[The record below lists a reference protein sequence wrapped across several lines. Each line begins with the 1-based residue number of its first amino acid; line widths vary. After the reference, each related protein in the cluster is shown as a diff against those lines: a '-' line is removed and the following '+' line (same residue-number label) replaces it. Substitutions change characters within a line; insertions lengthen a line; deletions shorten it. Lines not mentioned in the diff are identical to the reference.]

1 MILTPSKVKRN
12 RIVKNLTLNFETVSK
27 IRGNLV
33 FIQSTKREDLAAVL
47 KSRLFRPQQLMSVYM
62 PRIIRPM
69 NRKTIRVDQKTM
81 YQEIKADTSNK
92 IKIARIGL
100 TSYAGRNLVY
110 DIRPEWNETYK
121 IASSIKQRIGL
132 QTYMTKYQEDL
143 IANVTR
149 DVNYEKNYIVFPLVE
164 YVPNFRKSVYTIS
177 QGDLPPISMFLK
189 SIKNKTIDL
198 SAYNGISEIFF
209 YNPNASAVVVM
220 NLRELGSD
228 FDSYFVKINRL
239 NNFNNGEDALDTDV
253 DDINTSDL
261 DEEDLIENNK
271 QKIKDAIF
279 KNMAKK
285 LKVQNLDDFEP
296 ATKDEEE
303 LIQKIDSSIDAFIA
317 NPNNAEKSIIDL
329 VSSIENQPDV
339 KAKALAFV
347 EGKRIASQ
355 KLTQLSKG
363 IDKEIEI
370 LEKTS
375 SITID
380 DMVSDENILE
390 AAKLPVE
397 GVPEPVKSSKL
408 ASLDSEYNKKLYKKD
423 FNDVITAFSSSDYIP
438 MTIDN
443 MEVIDTSDDFNE
455 KETYKL
461 RYKTDDGKTLS
472 FAIDVPKIIDD
483 RYLYLGG
490 NKKMITKQM
499 IRLPIVKTK
508 ADRVEITSN
517 FNKITVERTNG
528 KISRKNAYLLKILDR
543 YKSSNTVTVIYGQ
556 NSVMNADYTN
566 DFEYEEIADSVN
578 KIETFKYTV
587 DFNRRQIEA
596 DISMMDFPEGIISDI
611 MTPFATLNDEN
622 VFYYID
628 ANDRHV
634 YEARMNNDKYEAT
647 LVADDMFSFITRTVL
662 GLSESEKLPTIGKS
676 FVYTKMYIFGCG
688 YPLFSVVGMMVGLS
702 SILKRYEIKHIISD
716 KKIIDPK
723 YVEVAFKD
731 KYFYYEDT
739 PKNTLLLNV
748 LYLMNPENYELKDF
762 DLSEPYIDFF
772 RDKLGQPQYI
782 KNTLR
787 LNLNVFLD
795 PITKNVLHD
804 LKQPENMI
812 DVLLYANTLLVNNSY
827 RYQNDIRNCRIR
839 GNELI
844 NAILYSL
851 LADGYMNYQRG
862 KMNGKSVDSIK
873 LGFSLNGKEISGSNA
888 LITKL
893 LVQPNISD
901 MSLLSPIVVADGIG
915 ATSMRGHKGVNLGS
929 AYTLELR
936 VYDDS
941 MNGILSGNSTAFSGS
956 VGITRSLSLNP
967 NITSPRGYL
976 GDIQDV
982 KKLNGIDRYAVVELL
997 SPWTTTHADPPRQA
1011 MQVSQTKHTMPVA
1024 KSDKQLIGSGV
1035 NKILPY
1041 MLPDDFCFKAKHD
1054 GIVDKIDN
1062 ESQLCFLLYDNGQH
1076 EAIDI
1081 SSTFMKNSSSGFF
1094 LRQNLKLVY
1103 AEKERF
1109 KKDEIIAYNPSFF
1122 VGKGRDVDYS
1132 PGVLAKVAIT
1142 PGDFAY
1148 EDSGLITD
1156 KLAEKLE
1163 TKVSMLKAVSL
1174 GPNSIIHHIAE
1185 VGDKIVTGDHLL
1197 DFTTSFNDPD
1207 TTAFLANL
1215 NQQIGVDDAEALGN
1229 DAITTKYTGVVGDI
1243 KIYYNVPL
1251 ETLSESLQDL
1261 IKKYSS
1267 KIEKRKQVLKQHNA
1281 SNVKIPPLIQQ
1292 KGNKVGTTEYE
1303 GVLIEFYLEYVDEMN
1318 SGSKGTFTTALKFV
1332 TSRRLTND
1340 EAPISEYDK
1349 ENIIEALLTPTGV
1362 ISRMTLDIFSVLYSN
1377 KVLIDLRNKIVD
1389 IVKS

>member
-33 FIQSTKREDLAAVL
+33 FIQSTKREDLTAVL
-47 KSRLFRPQQLMSVYM
+47 KSRLFRPQQLMAVYM

-69 NRKTIRVDQKTM
+69 NRKTVRIDQKTM

-149 DVNYEKNYIVFPLVE
+149 DVNYEKNYIVFPLVA
-164 YVPNFRKSVYTIS
+164 YIPNFRKSVYTVS
-177 QGDLPPISMFLK
+177 QTDLPPVSMFLK
-189 SIKNKTIDL
+189 SIKNKTIDI

-239 NNFNNGEDALDTDV
+239 NNFNNGDDALDDDV
-253 DDINTSDL
+253 DIISTSDL
-261 DEEDLIENNK
+261 DEDDLIENNK

-279 KNMAKK
+279 KNVAKK

-296 ATKDEEE
+296 STKDEEE
-303 LIQKIDSSIDAFIA
+303 LIQKIDRSIDEFIA
-317 NPNNAEKSIIDL
+317 NPDNAEKSVGDL
-329 VSSIENQPDV
+329 VSNIENQPDI

-347 EGKRIASQ
+347 EGKRIAAQ

-363 IDKEIEI
+363 IDKEFEV
-370 LEKTS
+370 LEKISDT
-375 SITID
+375 TID
-380 DMVSDENILE
+380 DMVSDENVLE

-397 GVPEPVKSSKL
+397 GIPEPVKTSKL

-423 FNDVITAFSSSDYIP
+423 FNEVLTAFTSSDYIP

-443 MEVIDTSDDFNE
+443 IEVIDTSDDFNE

-461 RYKTDDGKTLS
+461 KYKTDDGKTLS

-517 FNKITVERTNG
+517 FNKITVERTSG
-528 KISRKNAYLLKILDR
+528 KISRKNAYLIKILNR
-543 YKSSNTVTVIYGQ
+543 YKGSNTVTVTYGQ
-556 NSVMNADYTN
+556 NSIMNAEYTN
-566 DFEYEEIADSVN
+566 DFEYEEIADSVSR
-578 KIETFKYTV
+578 IETFRYTV
-587 DFNRRQIEA
+587 DFNRKQIEE
-596 DISMMDFPEGIISDI
+596 DINMMDFPENVISEN
-611 MTPFATLNDEN
+611 MTPFATVNGEN
-622 VFYYID
+622 VFYYISS
-628 ANDRHV
+628 NDRHI
-634 YEARMNNDKYEAT
+634 YEARMDGGYQTK
-647 LVADDMFSFITRTVL
+647 LVAEDMFSFITQAVL

-702 SILKRYEIKHIISD
+702 SVLKRYGVKHMVSDTKIK
-716 KKIIDPK
+716 DPN
-723 YVEVAFKD
+723 YVEVVFKD
-731 KYFYYEDT
+731 KYFYYEDN

-748 LYLMNPENYELKDF
+748 LYLMNPENYDFKDF

-812 DVLLYANTLLVNNSY
+812 DVLLYANTLLMNNSY

-893 LVQPNISD
+893 LTQPNIND

-936 VYDDS
+936 AYDDS
-941 MNGILSGNSTAFSGS
+941 MNGVLSGNSTAFSGS

-967 NITSPRGYL
+967 NITSPRGYI
-976 GDIQDV
+976 GDIQDI

-997 SPWTTTHADPPRQA
+997 SPWTATHADPPRQA

-1024 KSDKQLIGSGV
+1024 RSDKQLVGSGV
-1035 NKILPY
+1035 NKILPH

-1054 GIVDKIDN
+1054 GIIDKIDN
-1062 ESQLCFLLYDNGQH
+1062 EAQLCFLLYDNGTH

-1103 AEKERF
+1103 GEKEKF
-1109 KKDEIIAYNPSFF
+1109 KKGEILAYNPAFF
-1122 VGKGRDVDYS
+1122 TGKGNDVDYS
-1132 PGVLAKVAIT
+1132 PGVLAKIAIT

-1156 KLAEKLE
+1156 KLASKLE
-1163 TKVSMLKAVSL
+1163 TKVSMLKAVAL

-1207 TTAFLANL
+1207 TTEFLANL
-1215 NQQIGVDDAEALGN
+1215 NQQLGVDDAEALGN

-1251 ETLSESLQDL
+1251 ETLSKSLQDL
-1261 IKKYSS
+1261 IQKYSS
-1267 KIEKRKQVLKQHNA
+1267 KIERRKQILKANNA
-1281 SNVKIPPLIQQ
+1281 NNIKIPPLIQQ

-1349 ENIIEALLTPTGV
+1349 NNIIEAILSSTGI
-1362 ISRMTLDIFSVLYSN
+1362 ISRMTLDIFAILYSN
-1377 KVLIDLRNKIVD
+1377 KVLIELRDQIVD